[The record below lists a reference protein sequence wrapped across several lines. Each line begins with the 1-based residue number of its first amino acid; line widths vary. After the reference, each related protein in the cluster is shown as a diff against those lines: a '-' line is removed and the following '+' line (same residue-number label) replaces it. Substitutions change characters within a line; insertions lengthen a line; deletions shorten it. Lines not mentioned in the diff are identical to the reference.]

1 MKTLFYLLINC
12 SLLMACAPKNNGK
25 LTTTMVGNKPTLT
38 TRQVV
43 TIATQLH
50 LIAGANNTLLLADS
64 SHTASITDYQQL
76 LFSQY
81 NTTSKQYF
89 IAYNYYAQNTDT
101 LTWIHDEIITQL
113 SLLQANTS
121 K

>member
-1 MKTLFYLLINC
+1 MKNLLYLLI
-12 SLLMACAPKNNGK
+12 SSVLIIACAQKKNEK
-25 LTTTMVGNKPTLT
+25 ASTIMLGNKPTLT
-38 TRQVV
+38 TRQVA

-64 SHTASITDYQQL
+64 SRTTSIAVYQQL
-76 LFSQY
+76 MFRKYS
-81 NTTSKQYF
+81 TTSKQYN

-101 LTWIHDEIITQL
+101 LTWIHDQIITQL